1 MDGFSVPILLTHHYG
16 NALVYA
22 VYARKQFDL
31 SYRDLGAA
39 AAFGL
44 CPGWDRERLEADLQ
58 ALWSG
63 QGDAL
68 TALSV
73 RTAFDAWLA
82 TLALPRGSEIIA
94 SGINIP
100 DMARILEHH
109 GLKIVPVD
117 VNLRTMEISGDDIAA
132 AITSR
137 TRLVMVAHLF
147 GTRMDM
153 NPVFEATAEHP
164 NIQVVEDC
172 AQAFAGLDEYR
183 GDDRSDISLFSFGS
197 IKTATALGGAL
208 CRIRCANQRA
218 AVRERLAGYP
228 AKSGFGYTRKAI
240 KYMALKTL
248 GLRWVYGAFV
258 KACSVFGVDFDQLTV
273 AAVRGFKGDEL
284 IPLLRHQPPAAQ
296 LALLRRRLQNYR
308 RANLDGRCQA
318 GSHLNQNLPAPLRS
332 AGYANPHHTW
342 WLFPVSVEDPATLV
356 TELRAA
362 GFDATASSTQ
372 LCALQGITGPAPASA
387 RFMDGTV
394 YLPLYAS
401 MRISDL
407 ERMAGIVR
415 QHGEV
420 METESVEEES
430 ELAAVP
436 LGK

>member
-1 MDGFSVPILLTHHYG
+1 M
-16 NALVYA
+16 
-22 VYARKQFDL
+22 YARKQFDL

-39 AAFGL
+39 LAFGL
-44 CPGWDRERLEADLQ
+44 RPWKREQLETDLQ
-58 ALWSG
+58 TLWSD

-117 VNLRTMEISGDDIAA
+117 VDLRTMEISGDDIAA
-132 AITSR
+132 AITPH
-137 TRLVMVAHLF
+137 TRLVLVAHLF

-153 NPVFEATAEHP
+153 DPVFEATADHS
-164 NIQVVEDC
+164 NILVAEDC

-183 GDDRSDISLFSFGS
+183 GDNRSDISLFSFGS

-218 AVRERLAGYP
+218 AVAKRLADYP
-228 AKSGFGYTRKAI
+228 IKSGISFTKKAV
-240 KYMALKTL
+240 KYIALKTL

-258 KACSVFGVDFDQLTV
+258 KACGIFGIDFDQLTV
-273 AAVRGFKGDEL
+273 AAVRGFKGNDL
-284 IPLLRHQPPAAQ
+284 IPLLRNQPPAAL
-296 LALLRRRLQNYR
+296 LALLRRRLNRYR

-318 GSHLNQNLPAPLRS
+318 GNHLNQNLPAALRS
-332 AGYANPHHTW
+332 AGYANPYHTW
-342 WLFPVSVEDPATLV
+342 WLFPVSVEDTGTLV
-356 TELRAA
+356 TKLRAA

-372 LCALQGITGPAPASA
+372 LCALQGENGPCPESA
-387 RFMDGTV
+387 QFMDGTV

-401 MRISDL
+401 IGTANL
-407 ERMAGIVR
+407 ERMA
-415 QHGEV
+415 EV
-420 METESVEEES
+420 IRHHDEALVTEPVEEDP

-436 LGK
+436 LAK